1 MNQQVKP
8 GSIILLHPIYDQTGN
23 ELKTIEGIL
32 SFLSKKGYQFVTING
47 DAKDV
52 IPIVGKLS

>member
-8 GSIILLHPIYDQTGN
+8 GSVILLHPIYGQPGN

-32 SFLSKKGYQFVTING
+32 SFLSKKEYQFVTDNG
-47 DAKDV
+47 DAKEV